1 MAVREV
7 KLLGDP
13 VLRKRADEISLEVN
27 TEVPDQVR
35 SFGIP
40 PELEKLIADMFDT
53 MYAEEGIGLAA
64 PQIGESVRVIVVD
77 PHEEGV
83 TPFALVNPTILE
95 FSDDTDRAEEGCL
108 SVPGLREVVERPVR
122 VVVEGISREGHPVR
136 VEADGLV
143 ARILQHEVD
152 HIDGI
157 MFLDRVSPLKRK
169 MLLKRWQ
176 KVKPDTE

>member
-1 MAVREV
+1 MSVREV

-13 VLRKRADEISLEVN
+13 VLRKRADEVTMDADSG
-27 TEVPDQVR
+27 VPA
-35 SFGIP
+35 GIRQ
-40 PELEKLIADMFDT
+40 LIADMFDT

-83 TPFALVNPTILE
+83 QPFALINPRILS
-95 FSDDTDRAEEGCL
+95 FSDDLDRAEEGCL
-108 SVPGLREVVERPVR
+108 SLPGLREVVERPLQ
-122 VVVEGISREGHPVR
+122 VVVEGLDRDGHPVR
-136 VEADGLV
+136 IEADNLV

-169 MLLKRWQ
+169 MLLKKWQ
-176 KVKPDTE
+176 KVKPDAE